1 MNFTNIS
8 SNYQNQARLLNI
20 SFCAFNINQDST
32 RIYYSLNPAGLLFQK
47 DVKNEYYF
55 AQFQV
60 KYELFNVKETKKI
73 VDSASFII
81 TDSTHYKYEKNII
94 DSFNVFT
101 RFPSDYILALTITD
115 LNKKYTSTN
124 YLNILKSSNLGRNS
138 FIVRDK
144 NNSPLMSNC
153 VRSNQQFFIEMNG
166 QQVYKLYVKYFSRE
180 FLPAEPPFTIVSSKS
195 EVLRPDTI
203 FTIDINNEKSN
214 LMTLT
219 KPGIYH
225 FQADTSKKE
234 GFTLFHFYEDF
245 PLITNAEQMLY
256 PLKYITTKNEF
267 NDLLMM
273 KNIKSTIDA
282 FWLEKAGNAER
293 AREMIK
299 VYYNRVQDANRFF
312 TSYTEGWK
320 TDRGIIY
327 VVFGPP
333 YSVYRSP
340 FNETWNYGE
349 DRNIFSMTMD
359 FNKTDNPYTDND
371 YTLSRSPEYKDVWY
385 SAVESWRR

>member
-1 MNFTNIS
+1 
-8 SNYQNQARLLNI
+8 
-20 SFCAFNINQDST
+20 
-32 RIYYSLNPAGLLFQK
+32 
-47 DVKNEYYF
+47 
-55 AQFQV
+55 
-60 KYELFNVKETKKI
+60 
-73 VDSASFII
+73 
-81 TDSTHYKYEKNII
+81 
-94 DSFNVFT
+94 
-101 RFPSDYILALTITD
+101 
-115 LNKKYTSTN
+115 
-124 YLNILKSSNLGRNS
+124 
-138 FIVRDK
+138 
-144 NNSPLMSNC
+144 
-153 VRSNQQFFIEMNG
+153 MNG